1 MTADERHEELKK
13 KILFGL
19 ELTYKRLI
27 EYKKQKK
34 SVLVVMRGDEIVMIK
49 PEDL

>member
-1 MTADERHEELKK
+1 MTFDEEFDILKK

-19 ELTYKRLI
+19 DLTFKRLI
-27 EYKKQKK
+27 EYKKQKN